1 MEYNMRKHLK
11 ALAAAGITV
20 ALGMSCVACGSS
32 STASDSSKD
41 SSTEQTAAE
50 ETTVQAEGTYVT
62 VDWLKEN
69 LNNVYVVD
77 ARSVSA
83 YTSSH
88 IPGAVSGNWNN
99 LSNVTVAEGE
109 KGWAA
114 VNDAQAN
121 LSALALEGLT
131 NDRPIVVY
139 TNVNDGWGEDGR
151 TMWTLQQAGF
161 TDVHILDGGWG
172 AWIGAKGETEG
183 VITGYAES
191 ATDIKSVSTAY
202 VKKVVKAGKAVI
214 VDARAEAE
222 YNGTTNMG
230 EAKMGHIPGAVNIP
244 NVSLFEQDGKLKSSE
259 DLEAIFAEAGLT
271 DKSAEVITYCTG
283 GVRAA
288 NVAQIL
294 HDNGF
299 TNVKVYTC
307 SFAEWAGLGNKVEK

>member
-1 MEYNMRKHLK
+1 MGYNMRKHLK
-11 ALAAAGITV
+11 AIAAAGITV
-20 ALGMSCVACGSS
+20 VLGMSCVACGSS
-32 STASDSSKD
+32 ATESESSEGSSTAA
-41 SSTEQTAAE
+41 TEEAVE
-50 ETTVQAEGTYVT
+50 AEGTYVT

-69 LNNVYVVD
+69 LDNVYVVD
-77 ARSVSA
+77 ARTVSY

-172 AWIGAKGETEG
+172 AWIAAKGETEG
-183 VITGYAES
+183 VVTGFAES
-191 ATDIKSVSTAY
+191 ATDIKSVGTAY
-202 VKKVVKAGKAVI
+202 VKKAVKKGKAVI

-244 NVSLFEQDGKLKSSE
+244 NVSLFEDDGKIKSTE

-288 NVAQIL
+288 NVAQVL